1 MKFVFLPLAGLVM
14 LWVFSRARPV
24 LSYDGPQ
31 LYEFGWDD
39 IENEGMPTKL
49 VVTQLN

>member
-1 MKFVFLPLAGLVM
+1 MKFVFLPLAGLVV

-24 LSYDGPQ
+24 LTYDGPQ

-39 IENEGMPTKL
+39 SENEGMPTNL
-49 VVTQLN
+49 GVRQAN